1 MPEAPQEKGGTGC
14 GCLAAGCLLPVLA
27 VMLLPWLVL
36 GAFHAA
42 GSGPPSPPAVPPAA
56 LAFRPVSEDALLRFL
71 QSRGSALAMPERVHT
86 IVEVAREYQVSPLL
100 LVAITGQEQGF
111 VPAADPQAEWIA
123 ANPFNVFGCWCWY
136 RPGLRTAAA
145 YAAATVVRLLQ
156 TGPPP
161 GFSAI
166 HWLNTPLNPA
176 GQYATDPGWWVGV
189 TAFFE
194 ELSRYPGIA
203 SPDGPQSTRS

>member
-1 MPEAPQEKGGTGC
+1 MSDAGQKGATGS
-14 GCLAAGCLLPVLA
+14 GCFAAGCLLPLLA
-27 VMLLPWLVL
+27 VLLLPWLIL
-36 GAFHAA
+36 GAVQVG
-42 GSGPPSPPAVPPAA
+42 GSSLPAPPAVPPAA
-56 LAFRPVSEDALLRFL
+56 LAYRPVAEDALLRYL
-71 QSRGSALAMPERVHT
+71 QSKGSALATPERVRT
-86 IVEVAREYQVSPLL
+86 LVEVAREYQVNPLL
-100 LVAITGQEQGF
+100 LVAITGQEQSF
-111 VPAADPQAEWIA
+111 VPAAEPQAELVV

-166 HWLNTPLNPA
+166 QWLNTPLNP
-176 GQYATDPGWWVGV
+176 GGEYATDPRWWVGV

-194 ELSRYPGIA
+194 ELNQYPGIA
-203 SPDGPQSTRS
+203 PSASRDSART